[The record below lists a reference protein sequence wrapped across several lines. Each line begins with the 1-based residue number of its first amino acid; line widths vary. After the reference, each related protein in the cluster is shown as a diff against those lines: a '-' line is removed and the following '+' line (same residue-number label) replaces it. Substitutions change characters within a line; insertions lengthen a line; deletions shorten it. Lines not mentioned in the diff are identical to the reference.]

1 MVKRRAALL
10 ACGILCA
17 SGSAAHAH
25 PHVWVSMRSD
35 IVFTDDGLIK
45 GVNLEWV
52 FDDNYTQ
59 MALDGLDTDGDG
71 VYSQT
76 ELDPL
81 TKENIN
87 SLKDYDY
94 FTVMRGGGKK
104 LEIGEVTEFGQIWS
118 NERLSLHFHVP
129 LKAPLDPRK
138 DEFMVKV
145 YDPDFFIAMDYPA
158 DDPVS
163 VIGAIPASCKLNV
176 KPVPT
181 DAELE
186 QTRLMLST
194 KDKDWKPETEEDFG
208 AMFAQPVAIECGA

>member
-17 SGSAAHAH
+17 SDSVAHAH

-129 LKAPLDPRK
+129 LKAPVDPRK